1 MTEITGQLIE
11 GSSEWHRQLLSEL
24 KVVIIGVGDSYEG
37 FTENVEIGLECEEQ
51 RVVGSGK
58 SWQGR

>member
-1 MTEITGQLIE
+1 MVE
-11 GSSEWHRQLLSEL
+11 GSSEWHRQLLSKL

-37 FTENVEIGLECEEQ
+37 FTEKVEIKLECEGQ